1 MRSASRRALAG
12 ILMAAAC
19 TMAATFAA
27 LGAAPSAKPLS
38 ARIAPGVYHIGN
50 IITMDIEAPL
60 NTPGFYL
67 EGDLAAGADWGNARI
82 ATVQAFPPNSFP
94 GTLRIQAKIQ
104 VFATGTIHLPPL
116 PLAIR
121 TGDQRQAFN
130 LTVPDFTVAAL
141 LPPGEQPEPPA
152 AAPLPLPRPF
162 PWGWIVLGVGLLAA
176 AALAILWLVRRRALH
191 PARASA
197 VPDLRLTDP
206 DRWIREELERLYKA
220 PLDPH
225 LRYGAISQRLR
236 DYLEIKTGLPF
247 LEWTTSEVQRGLR
260 EMANLQRESPSD
272 LMGVL
277 SLCDWV
283 CFARYQPEK
292 REEEESRERA
302 LRFVV
307 VAAAPPPQ
315 KVGAA

>member
-1 MRSASRRALAG
+1 MRPASRRALAG
-12 ILMAAAC
+12 ILTAAAC
-19 TMAATFAA
+19 TMAATVTA
-27 LGAAPSAKPLS
+27 LRAAPSAKPLS

-50 IITMDIEAPL
+50 IITVDIEAPL
-60 NTPGFYL
+60 NTPAFYL
-67 EGDLAAGADWGNARI
+67 EGDLAAGADWGTARI
-82 ATVQAFPPNSFP
+82 ATVQALPPNSFP
-94 GTLRIQAKIQ
+94 GTLRIRAKIQ

-121 TGDQRQAFN
+121 TGDQKQAFN

-141 LPPGEQPEPPA
+141 LPPGQQPEPPA

-162 PWGWIVLGVGLLAA
+162 PWGWIVLGSGLLAA
-176 AALAILWLVRRRALH
+176 AALAILWLVRRNSLR
-191 PARASA
+191 PAIASA

-247 LEWTTSEVQRGLR
+247 LEWTTSEVQNGLR
-260 EMANLQRESPSD
+260 EMANLQRERPAD

-283 CFARYQPEK
+283 CFARYHPET
-292 REEEESRERA
+292 REEEESREKA
-302 LRFVV
+302 LRFVIA
-307 VAAAPPPQ
+307 AAAPPPQ
-315 KVGAA
+315 KEGAA